1 MKTKDDR
8 RRMLVILNHA
18 GSLEG
23 NLEIN
28 YDLRKDGINLHNN
41 ISGPNNNFNNNINTK
56 DSVSLKKCVSSS
68 NKINNNTSDSL
79 KIYNNKNFDTNLC
92 LSSPEELNDIN
103 YEKEQNESLKKEKKD
118 LEEFYKNI
126 LLKLNEDDKRREE
139 EMRLHIM
146 NMNSQIKY
154 LEQKN
159 KNLENFNYN
168 LNTYYMDIKY
178 DFDLTDKKLTK
189 EIENNKNQNKLLL
202 KGINDSKKKAKLE
215 KDLNRKEYNKRSKQV
230 VSTLRHQIKANKETS
245 ALAEKQLYEINKIY
259 EQKIN
264 LIKNKYDIAEAK
276 YKILQ
281 EKIFQNEKQAN
292 FNGGPILKNDFEKI
306 MKEFRERMKQHEK
319 YINNIK
325 LIAEGD
331 YDHYE
336 NIKNITQDENR
347 KFFDDLNDTDINLAL
362 FLEDILKAK
371 REYEK
376 LIPYINE
383 IANTNVNDN
392 NYYNIENNPY

>member
-1 MKTKDDR
+1 
-8 RRMLVILNHA
+8 MLIILNHT

-28 YDLRKDGINLHNN
+28 YDLRKDDRNLQNNRNNGIYSNLNN
-41 ISGPNNNFNNNINTK
+41 DINTK
-56 DSVSLKKCVSSS
+56 DSVSLKKCISLS
-68 NKINNNTSDSL
+68 NKKNNNASNSMN
-79 KIYNNKNFDTNLC
+79 IYNNKSNTNLS
-92 LSSPEELNDIN
+92 LPSPEELNDIN
-103 YEKEQNESLKKEKKD
+103 YEKEQNEILIKEKKD

-202 KGINDSKKKAKLE
+202 KGINESKRKAKLE
-215 KDLNRKEYNKRSKQV
+215 KDINQKEFNKRSKQV
-230 VSTLRHQIKANKETS
+230 ASTLRHQIKTNKETS
-245 ALAEKQLYEINKIY
+245 ALAQKQLYEINKIY

-281 EKIFQNEKQAN
+281 EKIFKSGNQAN

-306 MKEFRERMKQHEK
+306 INAFRERMKLHEK
-319 YINNIK
+319 YINDIK

-347 KFFDDLNDTDINLAL
+347 KFFDDLYDTDTNLAL

-376 LIPYINE
+376 LIPYIND
-383 IANTNVNDN
+383 IINTSSTC
-392 NYYNIENNPY
+392 NYNAIENNN

>member
-28 YDLRKDGINLHNN
+28 YDLRKDDTNLQNINN
-41 ISGPNNNFNNNINTK
+41 GTNNNFINNINTK
-56 DSVSLKKCVSSS
+56 DSVSLKKCISSS
-68 NKINNNTSDSL
+68 NRNNNTSKSMNVYSNNININTNTSL
-79 KIYNNKNFDTNLC
+79 P
-92 LSSPEELNDIN
+92 SPEELNDIN
-103 YEKEQNESLKKEKKD
+103 YEKEQNESLIKEKKD

-215 KDLNRKEYNKRSKQV
+215 KDLNQKEYNKRSKQV
-230 VSTLRHQIKANKETS
+230 ASTLRHQIKTNKETS
-245 ALAEKQLYEINKIY
+245 ALAEKQLNEINKIY

-281 EKIFQNEKQAN
+281 EKIFQSGNQEN

-306 MKEFRERMKQHEK
+306 MKTFRERMKQHEK
-319 YINNIK
+319 YINDIK

-347 KFFDDLNDTDINLAL
+347 KFFDDLYDTDTNLAL

-383 IANTNVNDN
+383 IVNTNVNDN
-392 NYYNIENNPY
+392 DNNIENNPY

>member
-1 MKTKDDR
+1 
-8 RRMLVILNHA
+8 MLVILNHA

-28 YDLRKDGINLHNN
+28 YDLRKDEQNLQNNNNGINN
-41 ISGPNNNFNNNINTK
+41 ILNNNINTK
-56 DSVSLKKCVSSS
+56 DSVSLKKCISSS
-68 NKINNNTSDSL
+68 RNNNTSNS
-79 KIYNNKNFDTNLC
+79 INTYNNFNMNLS
-92 LSSPEELNDIN
+92 LPTPEELNDAN
-103 YEKEQNESLKKEKKD
+103 HEKEQNESLIKEKKD

-168 LNTYYMDIKY
+168 LNRYYMDIKY

-189 EIENNKNQNKLLL
+189 EIENNKNENKLLL

-215 KDLNRKEYNKRSKQV
+215 KDINQKEYNKRSKQV
-230 VSTLRHQIKANKETS
+230 ASSLRYQIKTNKETS

-281 EKIFQNEKQAN
+281 EKIFQSGNQAN
-292 FNGGPILKNDFEKI
+292 FKGGPILKNDFEKI
-306 MKEFRERMKQHEK
+306 MNAFRERMKQHEK
-319 YINNIK
+319 YINDIK
-325 LIAEGD
+325 LIGEGD

-347 KFFDDLNDTDINLAL
+347 KFFDDLYDTDTNLAL

-376 LIPYINE
+376 LIPYIND
-383 IANTNVNDN
+383 IVNTNVNGNDN
-392 NYYNIENNPY
+392 NIENNPY

>member
-1 MKTKDDR
+1 
-8 RRMLVILNHA
+8 MLVILNHA

-28 YDLRKDGINLHNN
+28 YDLRKDEQNLQNNNNGINN
-41 ISGPNNNFNNNINTK
+41 ILNNNINTK
-56 DSVSLKKCVSSS
+56 DSVSLKKCISSS
-68 NKINNNTSDSL
+68 RNNNTSNS
-79 KIYNNKNFDTNLC
+79 INTYNNFNMNLS
-92 LSSPEELNDIN
+92 LPTPEELNDAN
-103 YEKEQNESLKKEKKD
+103 HEKEQNESLIKEKKD

-189 EIENNKNQNKLLL
+189 EIEKNKNQNKLLL

-215 KDLNRKEYNKRSKQV
+215 KDINRKEQNKRSKQV
-230 VSTLRHQIKANKETS
+230 ASTLRHQIKANKETS

-264 LIKNKYDIAEAK
+264 LIKNKYDIAETK

-281 EKIFQNEKQAN
+281 EKIFQNENQAN

-383 IANTNVNDN
+383 IANTNVYDN

>member
-1 MKTKDDR
+1 
-8 RRMLVILNHA
+8 MLIILNHT

-28 YDLRKDGINLHNN
+28 YDLRKDDRNLQNNRNNGIYSNLNN
-41 ISGPNNNFNNNINTK
+41 DINTK
-56 DSVSLKKCVSSS
+56 DSVSLKKCISLS
-68 NKINNNTSDSL
+68 NKKNNNASNSMN
-79 KIYNNKNFDTNLC
+79 IYNNKSNTNLS
-92 LSSPEELNDIN
+92 LPSPEELNDIN
-103 YEKEQNESLKKEKKD
+103 YEKEQNEILIKEKKD

-202 KGINDSKKKAKLE
+202 KGINESKRKAKLE
-215 KDLNRKEYNKRSKQV
+215 KDINQKEFNKRSKQV
-230 VSTLRHQIKANKETS
+230 ASTLRHQIKTNKETS
-245 ALAEKQLYEINKIY
+245 ALAQKQLYEINKIY

-281 EKIFQNEKQAN
+281 EKIFKSGNQAN

-306 MKEFRERMKQHEK
+306 INAFRERMKLHEK
-319 YINNIK
+319 YINDIK

-347 KFFDDLNDTDINLAL
+347 KFFDDLYDTDTNLAL

-383 IANTNVNDN
+383 IVNTNVNDN
-392 NYYNIENNPY
+392 DK